1 MFAFLVNA
9 SLRGRALVLAVAVV
23 VLAYGGSLL
32 PQMRIDVLPDLNK
45 GIVTVITE
53 APGQSPEEVEVA
65 ISYRVEMAVN
75 GASGV
80 TRVRSVSSTGLSV
93 VYVEFDWDSDVYRNR
108 QVVTERLSQIQTE
121 LPPGVKPILAPV
133 SSQLGEILL
142 IGISGDRTDPMV
154 LREIG
159 DWVVAPRLRSVP
171 GVSRVV
177 PIGGLVRQFRV
188 APDVVRMAQLGI
200 SLDELES
207 ALAQYGSNTGGGVVN
222 QNDQEFLIRNVSRT
236 LDLEDLRN
244 LVVDLRDG
252 QPILLRQFAEVSFEP
267 KQRRGDAGIMGSPG
281 VIVSVQKQPTADTV
295 ALTSQIMS
303 VLADLQATMPE
314 GVRVDE
320 TLFRQADFISTSVDN
335 MKHVLVEAIAAVAVI
350 LFLFLLNVRTTLI
363 SLVAIPVSVLM
374 TFIVFRWI
382 GYSIN
387 TMTLGG
393 LAIAI
398 GELVDDAVVDVEN
411 IYRRLKENRKA
422 SRPRPALRVIA
433 EASQE
438 IRSGIVYSTLIIV
451 LVFVPLFAIPG
462 IEGRLFAPLGIA
474 YIVSILASLITSI
487 TLTPVLCSFLLP
499 QAKRLGEHESF
510 LLRFLKRINGAT
522 ISFVLDRPSPVIAGV
537 GLAVAAAI
545 MVVPTLP
552 RAFLPPFNE
561 GALVVTMV
569 LDPGIALSE
578 SSHIAQVA
586 ERVLLGVPDVR
597 RVARRTG
604 RSEAD
609 EHAMGVNV
617 TEFEVILEPTRTRT
631 LDQITKSIRGRLGVI
646 PGTFSITQ
654 PINMRLN
661 ESVLTGSTADIV
673 IKIFG
678 DDLDTLRTIAGEVQ
692 GQLARVAGVADAAV
706 EAQMPVPQLL
716 VQVDPR
722 RALLYGLK
730 PGDLSRTLAHMTNG
744 IVVAQAIDGI
754 RRFDVVIRL
763 PEWQRTTAELG
774 ALMIETPAGD
784 VPLSQ
789 VATVTET
796 NGPNEVL
803 RENGQRRILV
813 TANGDGTNGNM
824 IPREVARIM
833 TEVAVPTG
841 YFIAFEGVYAEGSRS
856 TLRLAGLGLVSLMLI
871 FAILFTRY
879 RSPVLALIIMGNVPL
894 ALIGSVIAMK
904 VTGVDLSVASMIGF
918 ITLTGIITRNG
929 ILKISHYINLVLHEG
944 ESFGSRLILRGS
956 QERLAPV
963 LMTATSAGVALIPLL
978 LGGHDAGKEILHPVA
993 VVIFGGLIS
1002 ATLLDALVT
1011 PLLFHRF
1018 GLKPLQRLVA
1028 TQVGGRPA
1036 EAY

>member
-617 TEFEVILEPTRTRT
+617 TEFEVILEPTRPRT

>member
-9 SLRGRALVLAVAVV
+9 SLRSRALVLAATVV
-23 VLAYGGSLL
+23 VLVYGGSLL

-45 GIVTVITE
+45 GIVTVLTE
-53 APGQSPEEVEVA
+53 APGLSPEEVEVV
-65 ISYRVEMAVN
+65 ISYRIEMAVN

-93 VYVEFDWDSDVYRNR
+93 VYVEFEWDSDVYQNR
-108 QVVTERLSQIQTE
+108 QIVAERLSQIQTE
-121 LPPGVKPILAPV
+121 LPPGVQPILGPISA
-133 SSQLGEILL
+133 LMGEILL
-142 IGISGDRTDPMV
+142 IGISGDKVDPMV
-154 LREIG
+154 LREIA
-159 DWVVAPRLRSVP
+159 DWVVAPRLKAMP

-188 APDVVRMAQLGI
+188 TPDVVRMGQLGI
-200 SLDELES
+200 TLDTLEA
-207 ALAQYGSNTGGGVVN
+207 ALAEFGTNTGGGVVN
-222 QNDQEFLIRNVSRT
+222 QSDQEFLIRNVSRT

-244 LVVDLRDG
+244 LVVELRDG
-252 QPILLRQFAEVSFEP
+252 QPILLRQFADVGFEP

-281 VIVSVQKQPTADTV
+281 VIISVLKQPTVDTV
-295 ALTSQIMS
+295 VLTSQIEA

-320 TLFRQADFISTSVDN
+320 VLFRAADFINTSVDN
-335 MKHVLVEAIAAVAVI
+335 MRQVLVEAIVIVAVI
-350 LFLFLLNVRTTLI
+350 LFLFLLNVRTTVI
-363 SLVAIPVSVLM
+363 SLTAIPVSILI
-374 TFIVFRWI
+374 TFIVFRWM
-382 GYSIN
+382 GYTIN

-398 GELVDDAVVDVEN
+398 GALVDDAVVDVEN
-411 IYRRLKENRKA
+411 IYRRLRQNQTVA
-422 SRPRPALRVIA
+422 RPRPALQVIA

-438 IRSGIVYSTLIIV
+438 IRSGILYSTLIIV

-474 YIVSILASLITSI
+474 YIVSILASLLTSI

-499 QAKRLGEHESF
+499 QRLREHESF
-510 LLRFLKRINGAT
+510 LVRFLKRINGAA
-522 ISFVLDRPSPVIAGV
+522 ISFVLDRPLPVVAGV

-545 MVVPTLP
+545 AVVPTLP

-569 LDPGIALSE
+569 LNPGIALPE
-578 SSHIAQVA
+578 SSRIAQVA
-586 ERVLLGVPDVR
+586 ERVLLGVPDVK

-609 EHAMGVNV
+609 EHAKGVNI
-617 TEFEVILEPTRTRT
+617 TEFEVILEQTTTRT
-631 LDQITKSIRGRLGVI
+631 LDQIMDGIRRRLGVI

-661 ESVLTGSTADIV
+661 ENVLTGSTADIV

-678 DDLDTLRTIAGEVQ
+678 DDLDTLRTIAGEVE
-692 GQLARVAGVADAAV
+692 GRLARVAGVADVAI

-722 RALLYGLK
+722 RTLLYGLK
-730 PGDLSRTLAHMTNG
+730 PGELSRTLAHMTNG

-789 VATVTET
+789 IATVTET

-813 TANGDGTNGNM
+813 TANGSGTNGNM
-824 IPREVARIM
+824 IPQEVARIM

-841 YFIAFEGVYAEGSRS
+841 YFMVFEGVYAEGSRS
-856 TLRLAGLGLVSLMLI
+856 TLRLAGLGLVSMMLI

-879 RSPVLALIIMGNVPL
+879 RSPVFALIIMGNVPL

-904 VTGVDLSVASMIGF
+904 VAGVDLSVASMIGF
-918 ITLTGIITRNG
+918 ITLTGISTRNG
-929 ILKISHYINLVLHEG
+929 ILRVSHYINLVLHEG
-944 ESFGSRLILRGS
+944 ESFGRALILRGG

-963 LMTATSAGVALIPLL
+963 LMTATSAGVAVIPLL
-978 LGGHDAGKEILHPVA
+978 LGAHDAGKEILHPVA

-1011 PLLFHRF
+1011 PLLFYRF

-1028 TQVGGRPA
+1028 MQAGGRPV